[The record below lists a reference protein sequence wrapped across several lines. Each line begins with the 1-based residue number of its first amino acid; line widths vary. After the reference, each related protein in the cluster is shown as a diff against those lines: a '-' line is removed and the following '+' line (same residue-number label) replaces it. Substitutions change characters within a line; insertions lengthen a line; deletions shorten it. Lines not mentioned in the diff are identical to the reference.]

1 MGMEYVTC
9 TNYDPSAGCL
19 VSTVYQYV
27 TLCNVNS
34 PKAFG
39 EF

>member
-9 TNYDPSAGCL
+9 TNYDPSAGCV

-27 TLCNVNS
+27 TLCNVY
-34 PKAFG
+34 KKVLVIKI
-39 EF
+39 